1 MRKRIRKSLKTAWRL
16 TETLFSPTSLV
27 WVSRILVVIVAV
39 AVVWNTYATAFLFF
53 GSFVSLM
60 VTIIV
65 GTLFLVVLVVIF
77 SSEYHKI
84 RELERLERHILQYF
98 PGFPGY
104 TDIQLVEEHKDIW
117 LAYGHVPEAKF
128 KTDVCKIVSG
138 VSGGALSAEAC
149 NESTT
154 KVEYKY
160 AIFDKKG
167 HDITILFCENGE
179 RQSFPVSVLDIREVT
194 S

>member
-1 MRKRIRKSLKTAWRL
+1 MKTSWRL
-16 TETLFSPTSLV
+16 TETLFSPASLV
-27 WVSRILVVIVAV
+27 WISRVLVVIVSI
-39 AVVWNTYATAFLFF
+39 AVVWNSYVTALLFF

-60 VTIIV
+60 ITIGM
-65 GTLFLVVLVVIF
+65 GTVLLAFLVWIF
-77 SSEYHKI
+77 SSEYYRI
-84 RELERLERHILQYF
+84 RELERLEDRILAYF
-98 PGFPGY
+98 PGFVGY
-104 TDIQLVEEHKDIW
+104 TDIQLVEDHKDIW

-128 KTDVCKIVSG
+128 KGDVCKIVAG

-149 NESTT
+149 NDSTT

-167 HDITILFCENGE
+167 HDITILFCEKGE
-179 RQSFPVSVLDIREVT
+179 RQSFPVSLLDIREVT